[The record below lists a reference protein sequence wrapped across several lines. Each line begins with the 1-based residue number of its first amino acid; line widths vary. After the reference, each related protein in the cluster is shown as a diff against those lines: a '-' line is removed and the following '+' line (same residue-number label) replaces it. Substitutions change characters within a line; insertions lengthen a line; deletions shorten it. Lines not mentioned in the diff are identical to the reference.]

1 MKSFKFKINGN
12 QYEVDIQ
19 SAENNLM
26 QVEVNG
32 SSYQIEL
39 EKAIIQNKTPKLV
52 RTTAIPST
60 DSTPATA
67 KTANPSPSKG
77 SGTIKAPLPGVI
89 LNVHVQVGDVVK
101 IGQRLITLEAMKME
115 NNIDSDKDGKISEIK
130 FRNGDSVME
139 GDVLIVIGG

>member
-52 RTTAIPST
+52 RTTAVPST

-67 KTANPSPSKG
+67 KTANPSASKG
-77 SGTIKAPLPGVI
+77 SGTIK
-89 LNVHVQVGDVVK
+89 
-101 IGQRLITLEAMKME
+101 ITASRCNFKY
-115 NNIDSDKDGKISEIK
+115 SHSS
-130 FRNGDSVME
+130 RRYRQNGSKTYYT
-139 GDVLIVIGG
+139 